1 MIEVENLTKYYGMF
15 PGILGVSFSI
25 KKGEIV
31 GFLGPN
37 GAGKTTTMRILSGFF
52 PPSRGKATV
61 AGFDVFKDSLK
72 VRERIGY
79 LPESNPIYTD
89 MLVTEYLNFVAE
101 VKGVSRSERKDKI
114 AKVIEDCGLSEME
127 NRMIGKLSKGF
138 RQRVG
143 LAQALLN
150 DPEVLILDE
159 PTLGLDPKQ
168 ITEIRSLI
176 KRLSGERTIILST
189 HILPEVSMICERVII
204 INEGRIVAEDTPQNL
219 DAQLQKAARISVQV
233 DGPSTKVQEALE
245 KVKGVTKVV
254 QQEKIAQEVFSY
266 IIETDKNIDIRRQL
280 AKEVCEKGWGLLELK
295 SLRMSLEDIFIKLVT
310 EEGGEEV

>member
-1 MIEVENLTKYYGMF
+1 MIEAANLTKYYGII
-15 PGILGVSFSI
+15 PGIEDVSFSI
-25 KKGEIV
+25 GKGDIV

-52 PPSRGKATV
+52 PPTRGKAQV
-61 AGFDVFKDSLK
+61 AGFDVFKDSLE
-72 VRERIGY
+72 VRRRIGY
-79 LPESNPIYTD
+79 LPESNPVYTD
-89 MLVTEYLNFVAE
+89 MLVSEYLNFVAE
-101 VKGVSRSERKDKI
+101 IKGIPKNQRQEKI
-114 AKVIEDCGLSEME
+114 EKVIDDCGVDEVE
-127 NRMIGKLSKGF
+127 HRMIGKLSKGY

-168 ITEIRSLI
+168 IIEIRSMI
-176 KRLSGERTIILST
+176 KRLAGERTIILST

-233 DGPSTKVQEALE
+233 DGSPPKVIKALE
-245 KVKGVTKVV
+245 KINGVIRVT
-254 QQEKIAQEVFSY
+254 QQDKISDEVFNY
-266 IIETDKNIDIRRQL
+266 IVESEKDIDIRRQT
-280 AKEVCEKGWGLLELK
+280 AKTIHQKGWGLLELK

-310 EEGGEEV
+310 EEGEEA

>member
-1 MIEVENLTKYYGMF
+1 MIEAENLTKYYGMI
-15 PGILGVSFSI
+15 PGIQDVSFSI

-37 GAGKTTTMRILSGFF
+37 GAGKTTTMRILAGFF
-52 PPSRGKATV
+52 PPSRGKAQV
-61 AGFDVFKDSLK
+61 GGFDVFKDSLE
-72 VRERIGY
+72 VRKRIGY
-79 LPESNPIYTD
+79 LPETNPIYTD
-89 MLVTEYLNFVAE
+89 MLVSEYLHFVSE
-101 VKGVSRSERKDKI
+101 IKGVPRKQRREKI
-114 AKVIEDCGLSEME
+114 KKVVDDCGIVEVE
-127 NRMIGKLSKGF
+127 HRMIGKLSKGY

-143 LAQALLN
+143 VAQALLN

-168 ITEIRSLI
+168 IIEIRSLI
-176 KRLSGERTIILST
+176 KRLAGERTIILST
-189 HILPEVSMICERVII
+189 HILPEASMICQRVII

-233 DGPSTKVQEALE
+233 DGPHAEVIKALE
-245 KVKGVTKVV
+245 KIKGVTQII
-254 QQEKIAQEVFSY
+254 QQDKISDEVFNY
-266 IIETDKNIDIRRQL
+266 IIESDKDIDVRKQTASIIHQ
-280 AKEVCEKGWGLLELK
+280 KGWGLLELK